1 MQLYPINK
9 EKTAEEI
16 VNGGRKAA
24 NEVVDE
30 TDPILDRRRGIAFFA
45 GEAQRVLRLH
55 EPELLHQVQ
64 VLVGDFGSL
73 DSGVLWRVSRA
84 RGGINNGESATCECG

>member
-9 EKTAEEI
+9 EKTADEI

-30 TDPILDRRRGIAFFA
+30 TDPILDWRRWIAFFA
-45 GEAQRVLRLH
+45 GEAQRVLLLH
-55 EPELLHQVQ
+55 EPKLLHQVQ

-73 DSGVLWRVSRA
+73 PLQIFRRHLRFRSVVASEPRA
-84 RGGINNGESATCECG
+84 WWH

>member
-64 VLVGDFGSL
+64 VLVGDFGYL
-73 DSGVLWRVSRA
+73 PLQIFRRHL
-84 RGGINNGESATCECG
+84 